1 MLLLL
6 LICPSVKVVI
16 PRKLIPFVLFFLFL
30 GCLKIEFTFDISRI
44 ACRSATSSLVSILV
58 LKLI

>member
-44 ACRSATSSLVSILV
+44 ACRSATSSLV